1 MRHVLPLPYSH
12 SVQAYCY
19 TFNVQSQCTGIVSP
33 IQLTSGARR
42 GAAVLALLH
51 EGGGSFPAPRAVVWM
66 VKTAG
71 AEDGG
76 MDDGIDEGEGY
87 GG

>member
-1 MRHVLPLPYSH
+1 M
-12 SVQAYCY
+12 
-19 TFNVQSQCTGIVSP
+19 SP

-42 GAAVLALLH
+42 GAAVLVLLH

-76 MDDGIDEGEGY
+76 MDDGIDEGR
-87 GG
+87 GGGWNMMVEAE